1 MKATEA
7 NLLEFIKKSN
17 QFSIPIYQRLYS
29 WTEKECGRLWN
40 DIMTVGSKNI
50 PSHFIGSIMYIEKGL
65 YQISKPEPLLVI
77 DGQQRLTTISLL
89 LEALARKIGDNEVE
103 GFSARKIRN
112 YYLINPLETGDRKY
126 KLLLSQNDRNTY
138 ISIIE
143 QREYPKESSIRIK
156 NIFEYFTS
164 KIDKL
169 SENDIQNLCLGLLKL
184 FIVDISLNR
193 DQDNP
198 QLIFE
203 SMNSTGKDLSQADL
217 IINFMLMILDVDIQ
231 KRLYEDY
238 WRPME
243 LEFGQE
249 AYDSHF
255 DSFMRHYLTMKTGNI
270 PKISEVYE
278 EFKKYFYNSRRDN
291 EEELK
296 ELKKYAAYFCAM
308 ALDKEEDKE
317 LKEAFSDLR
326 ELKVDVSYPL
336 LLELYNDY
344 KMGVLSKEDFIK
356 IIRLIESYVFRR
368 AVCGIP
374 TNSLNKTFATFGKSI
389 IKEKYLESVKAHFIK
404 MTSYRRFPNDE
415 EFKKELECRDLY
427 NFRSRS
433 YLLRRLEN
441 HDRKE
446 RVNVSE
452 YTIEHILPQNTNLN
466 HDWREALG
474 PDWEKI
480 QQKYVHTLGNLTL
493 TGYNSEYSDKF
504 FTDKRDMKGG
514 FRESPLKL
522 NRGLANLDT
531 WKEETIL
538 QRAENLSKEALKVWQ
553 YPQLDQTI
561 LDQYRKKEETLTEY
575 SIDSYEYLKEGKA
588 KNLFERFRKEVLSL
602 DSEISEEYLKL
613 YIAYKLETNVVDV
626 VPQKNKL
633 KLYINIKFNE
643 LNDPKELCRDVSQI
657 NHWGNGDVEV
667 ILESEEE
674 IGYVIGLV
682 RQAIEKQFGTLE
694 FSKNGSRH

>member
-29 WTEKECGRLWN
+29 WTENECERLWD
-40 DIMTVGSKNI
+40 DIITTGSKDI

-65 YQISKPEPLLVI
+65 YQISKPEPLLII
-77 DGQQRLTTISLL
+77 DGQQRLTTVSLL
-89 LEALARKIGDNEVE
+89 LEALARKIGDNEIID
-103 GFSARKIRN
+103 GFSERKIRE
-112 YYLINPLETGDRKY
+112 YYLINPLEDGDRKY
-126 KLLLSQNDRNTY
+126 KLLLSQNDRSTY
-138 ISIIE
+138 ISIID
-143 QREYPKESSIRIK
+143 QKEYPKEFSVRIK
-156 NIFEYFTS
+156 DIFEYFTN
-164 KIDKL
+164 KIDEL

-193 DQDNP
+193 DHDNP

-217 IINFMLMILDVDIQ
+217 IRNFMLMRLEGDIQ

-243 LEFGQE
+243 VEFGQE
-249 AYDSHF
+249 AYSSYF

-270 PKISEVYE
+270 PNIDEVYE
-278 EFKKYFYNSRRDN
+278 EFKKYFYTSQRDN

-296 ELKKYAAYFCAM
+296 ELKKYTAYFCAM
-308 ALDKEEDKE
+308 ALDKEQDKE
-317 LKEAFSDLR
+317 LKEAFSDLS

-344 KMGVLSKEDFIK
+344 KMNILSKDDFIE

-374 TNSLNKTFATFGKSI
+374 TNSLNKTFASFGKSI
-389 IKEKYLESVKAHFIK
+389 IKEKYLESVKAHFNK

-415 EFKKELECRDLY
+415 EFVTELTCRDLY

-433 YLLRRLEN
+433 YWLRRLEN

-452 YTIEHILPQNTNLN
+452 YTIEHILPQNNDLNL
-466 HDWREALG
+466 DWRRALG

-480 QQKYVHTLGNLTL
+480 QQKYVHTIGNLTL
-493 TGYNSEYSDKF
+493 TGYNTEYSDKF

-522 NRGLANLDT
+522 NRGLANLET
-531 WKEETIL
+531 WNEETIL
-538 QRAENLSKEALKVWQ
+538 QRAENLAKEALKVWQ

-561 LDQYRKKEETLTEY
+561 LEQYSKKEETLTEY

-588 KNLFERFRKEVLSL
+588 KNLFEKLRKELLSL
-602 DSEISEEYLKL
+602 DPEISEEYLKL

-626 VPQKNKL
+626 VPQKDKL
-633 KLYINIKFNE
+633 KLYINIKYNE
-643 LNDPKELCRDVSQI
+643 LNDPKELCRDVSQTG
-657 NHWGNGDVEV
+657 HWGNGDVEL
-667 ILESEEE
+667 ILSSEED
-674 IGYVIGLV
+674 IAYVINLV
-682 RQAIEKQFGTLE
+682 RQAIEKQYG
-694 FSKNGSRH
+694 NGESI

>member
-1 MKATEA
+1 
-7 NLLEFIKKSN
+7 
-17 QFSIPIYQRLYS
+17 
-29 WTEKECGRLWN
+29 
-40 DIMTVGSKNI
+40 MTVGSKNI

-65 YQISKPEPLLVI
+65 YQISKQEPLLVI

-112 YYLINPLETGDRKY
+112 YYLINSLETGDRKY

-217 IINFMLMILDVDIQ
+217 IRNFMLMRLEGDIQ

-531 WKEETIL
+531 WNEETIL

-633 KLYINIKFNE
+633 KLYIYIKFNE

-682 RQAIEKQFGTLE
+682 RQAIEKQFG
-694 FSKNGSRH
+694 NGESL

>member
-1 MKATEA
+1 MEATQA
-7 NLLEFIKKSN
+7 NLMKFIKKSD

-29 WTEKECGRLWN
+29 WTEKECERLWD
-40 DIMTVGSKNI
+40 DIMNVGSNNV
-50 PSHFIGSIMYIEKGL
+50 PSHFIGSIMYIKDSSP
-65 YQISKPEPLLVI
+65 ISKPEPLLVI
-77 DGQQRLTTISLL
+77 DGQQRLTTVSLL
-89 LEALARKIGDNEVE
+89 LEALARKIGDNEIE
-103 GFSARKIRN
+103 GFLAKKIRH

-143 QREYPKESSIRIK
+143 QREYPKDFSVRIK
-156 NIFEYFTS
+156 DIFEYFTN

-169 SENDIQNLCLGLLKL
+169 SENDIQNLCLGLSKL
-184 FIVDISLNR
+184 FIVDISLSR
-193 DQDNP
+193 DKDNP

-217 IINFMLMILDVDIQ
+217 IRNFMLMRLDGETQ

-249 AYDSHF
+249 AYSSYF

-270 PKISEVYE
+270 PKIDEVYE
-278 EFKKYFYNSRRDN
+278 EFKNYFYNSQRDN

-308 ALDKEEDKE
+308 ALDKEEDRE

-336 LLELYNDY
+336 LLEIYNDY
-344 KMGVLSKEDFIK
+344 KIDILSKNDFIE
-356 IIRLIESYVFRR
+356 IIKLIESYVFRR

-374 TNSLNKTFATFGKSI
+374 TNSLNKTFASFGKSI
-389 IKEKYLESVKAHFIK
+389 KKEKYLESVKAHFNN

-415 EFKKELECRDLY
+415 EFVTELKFRDLY

-433 YLLRRLEN
+433 YWLRRLEN

-452 YTIEHILPQNTNLN
+452 YTIEHILPQNNNLN
-466 HDWREALG
+466 QDWRQALG
-474 PDWEKI
+474 PNWEKI
-480 QQKYVHTLGNLTL
+480 QQKYVHTIGNLTL

-522 NRGLANLDT
+522 NKGLANLDT
-531 WKEETIL
+531 WNEETIL
-538 QRAENLSKEALKVWQ
+538 QRAENLAKEALEVWQ
-553 YPQLDQTI
+553 YPNLDQTI
-561 LDQYRKKEETLTEY
+561 LEQYRKKEETLTEY
-575 SIDSYEYLKEGKA
+575 SIESYKYLKESKV
-588 KNLFERFRKEVLSL
+588 KNLFEKLRKEVLSL
-602 DSEISEEYLKL
+602 DPEISEEYLKL

-626 VPQKNKL
+626 VPQKDKL
-633 KLYINIKFNE
+633 KLNINIKYNE
-643 LNDPKELCRDVSQI
+643 LNDPRELCRDVSQTG
-657 NHWGNGDVEV
+657 HWGNGDVEV
-667 ILESEEE
+667 FLESEED
-674 IGYVIGLV
+674 IDYVISLV
-682 RQAIEKQFGTLE
+682 RQAIEKQFGNE
-694 FSKNGSRH
+694 ESI

>member
-29 WTEKECGRLWN
+29 WTEKECERLWN
-40 DIMTVGSKNI
+40 DIITTGSKKDI

-65 YQISKPEPLLVI
+65 YQISKPEPLLII
-77 DGQQRLTTISLL
+77 DGQQRLTTVSLL
-89 LEALARKIGDNEVE
+89 LEALARKIGDNEIID
-103 GFSARKIRN
+103 GFSERKIRE
-112 YYLINPLETGDRKY
+112 YYLINPLEDGDRKY
-126 KLLLSQNDRNTY
+126 KLLLSQNDRSTY
-138 ISIIE
+138 ISIID
-143 QREYPKESSIRIK
+143 QKEYPKEFSVRIK
-156 NIFEYFTS
+156 DIFEYFTN
-164 KIDKL
+164 KIDEL

-193 DQDNP
+193 DHDNP

-217 IINFMLMILDVDIQ
+217 IRNFMLMRLEGDIQ

-243 LEFGQE
+243 VEFGQE
-249 AYDSHF
+249 AYSSYF

-270 PKISEVYE
+270 PNINAVYE
-278 EFKKYFYNSRRDN
+278 EFKKYFYNSQRDN

-296 ELKKYAAYFCAM
+296 KLKKYAAYFCAM

-344 KMGVLSKEDFIK
+344 KIGILSKNDFIE

-374 TNSLNKTFATFGKSI
+374 TNSLNKTFASFGKSI
-389 IKEKYLESVKAHFIK
+389 IKEKYLESVKAHFNK

-415 EFKKELECRDLY
+415 EFVTELTCRDLY

-433 YLLRRLEN
+433 YWLRRLEN

-452 YTIEHILPQNTNLN
+452 YTIEHILPQNNNLN
-466 HDWREALG
+466 LDWRRALG

-480 QQKYVHTLGNLTL
+480 QQKYVHTIGNLTL

-522 NRGLANLDT
+522 NRGLANLET
-531 WKEETIL
+531 WNEETIL
-538 QRAENLSKEALKVWQ
+538 QRAENLAKEALKVWQ

-561 LDQYRKKEETLTEY
+561 LEQYSKKEETLTEY

-588 KNLFERFRKEVLSL
+588 KNLFEKLRKELLSL
-602 DSEISEEYLKL
+602 DPEISEEYLKL

-626 VPQKNKL
+626 VPQKDKL
-633 KLYINIKFNE
+633 KLFINIKFNE
-643 LNDPKELCRDVSQI
+643 LNDPKKLCRGVSQK
-657 NHWGNGDVEV
+657 NHWENGKVEL
-667 ILESEEE
+667 ILSSEED
-674 IGYVIGLV
+674 IAYVINLV
-682 RQAIEKQFGTLE
+682 RQAIEKQYG
-694 FSKNGSRH
+694 NGESI

>member
-29 WTEKECGRLWN
+29 WTENECERLWD
-40 DIMTVGSKNI
+40 DIITTGSKDI

-65 YQISKPEPLLVI
+65 YQISKPEPLLII
-77 DGQQRLTTISLL
+77 DGQQRLTTVSLL
-89 LEALARKIGDNEVE
+89 LEALARKIGDNEIIN
-103 GFSARKIRN
+103 GFSERKIRE
-112 YYLINPLETGDRKY
+112 YYLINPLEEGDRKY
-126 KLLLSQNDRNTY
+126 KLLLSQNDRSTY
-138 ISIIE
+138 ISIID
-143 QREYPKESSIRIK
+143 QKEYPKEFSVRIK
-156 NIFEYFTS
+156 DIFEYFTN
-164 KIDKL
+164 KIDEL

-193 DQDNP
+193 DHDNP

-217 IINFMLMILDVDIQ
+217 IRNFMLMRLEGDIQ

-243 LEFGQE
+243 VEFGQE
-249 AYDSHF
+249 AYSSSF

-270 PKISEVYE
+270 PNIDEVYE
-278 EFKKYFYNSRRDN
+278 EFKKYFYTSQRDN

-317 LKEAFSDLR
+317 LKEAFSNLR

-344 KMGVLSKEDFIK
+344 KIGILSKNDFIE

-374 TNSLNKTFATFGKSI
+374 TNSLNKTFASFGKSI
-389 IKEKYLESVKAHFIK
+389 IKEKYLESVKAHFNK

-415 EFKKELECRDLY
+415 EFVTELTCRDLY

-433 YLLRRLEN
+433 YWLRRLEN

-452 YTIEHILPQNTNLN
+452 YTIEHILPQNNDLNL
-466 HDWREALG
+466 DWRRALG

-480 QQKYVHTLGNLTL
+480 QQKYVHTIGNFTL
-493 TGYNSEYSDKF
+493 TGYNTEYSDKF

-522 NRGLANLDT
+522 NRGLANLET
-531 WKEETIL
+531 WNEETIV
-538 QRAENLSKEALKVWQ
+538 QRAENLAKEALKVWQ

-561 LDQYRKKEETLTEY
+561 LEQYSKKEETLTEY

-588 KNLFERFRKEVLSL
+588 KNLFEKLRKEVLPL
-602 DSEISEEYLKL
+602 DPEISEEYLKL

-626 VPQKNKL
+626 VPQKDKL
-633 KLYINIKFNE
+633 KLYINIKYNE
-643 LNDPKELCRDVSQI
+643 LNDPKELCRDVSQTG
-657 NHWGNGDVEV
+657 HWGNGDVEL
-667 ILESEEE
+667 ILSSEED
-674 IGYVIGLV
+674 IAYVINLV
-682 RQAIEKQFGTLE
+682 RQAIEKQYG
-694 FSKNGSRH
+694 NGESI

>member
-1 MKATEA
+1 M
-7 NLLEFIKKSN
+7 
-17 QFSIPIYQRLYS
+17 YQRLYS

-65 YQISKPEPLLVI
+65 YQISKQEPLLVI

-112 YYLINPLETGDRKY
+112 YYLINSLETGDRKY

-217 IINFMLMILDVDIQ
+217 IRNFMLMRLEGDIQ

-433 YLLRRLEN
+433 YRSRSYLLRRLEN

-531 WKEETIL
+531 WNEETIL

-633 KLYINIKFNE
+633 KLYIYIKFNE

-682 RQAIEKQFGTLE
+682 RQAIEKQFG
-694 FSKNGSRH
+694 NGESL

>member
-1 MKATEA
+1 
-7 NLLEFIKKSN
+7 
-17 QFSIPIYQRLYS
+17 
-29 WTEKECGRLWN
+29 
-40 DIMTVGSKNI
+40 
-50 PSHFIGSIMYIEKGL
+50 
-65 YQISKPEPLLVI
+65 
-77 DGQQRLTTISLL
+77 
-89 LEALARKIGDNEVE
+89 
-103 GFSARKIRN
+103 
-112 YYLINPLETGDRKY
+112 
-126 KLLLSQNDRNTY
+126 
-138 ISIIE
+138 
-143 QREYPKESSIRIK
+143 
-156 NIFEYFTS
+156 
-164 KIDKL
+164 
-169 SENDIQNLCLGLLKL
+169 
-184 FIVDISLNR
+184 
-193 DQDNP
+193 
-198 QLIFE
+198 
-203 SMNSTGKDLSQADL
+203 MNSTGKDLSQADL
-217 IINFMLMILDVDIQ
+217 IRNFMLMRLDIETQ
-231 KRLYEDY
+231 KKLYEYY

-249 AYDSHF
+249 AYSSYF

-270 PKISEVYE
+270 PKIDEVYE
-278 EFKKYFYNSRRDN
+278 EFKNYFYNSQRDN

-308 ALDKEEDKE
+308 TLDKEEDKE
-317 LKEAFSDLR
+317 LKEAFYDLR

-344 KMGVLSKEDFIK
+344 KIGILSKNDFIE
-356 IIRLIESYVFRR
+356 IIKLIESYVFRR

-374 TNSLNKTFATFGKSI
+374 TNSLNKTFVSFGKSI
-389 IKEKYLESVKAHFIK
+389 IKEKYLESVKAHFNK

-415 EFKKELECRDLY
+415 EFVTELKYKDLY

-433 YLLRRLEN
+433 YWLRRLEN

-452 YTIEHILPQNTNLN
+452 YTIEHILPQNNNLN
-466 HDWREALG
+466 HDWRQALG

-480 QQKYVHTLGNLTL
+480 QQKYVHTIGNLTL

-531 WKEETIL
+531 WNEETIL

-575 SIDSYEYLKEGKA
+575 SLDSYEFLKEGSKTRT
-588 KNLFERFRKEVLSL
+588 LFEKLRKEILYL
-602 DSEISEEYLKL
+602 DSEITQEYLKQ
-613 YIAYKLETNVVDV
+613 YIAYKLETNIVDV
-626 VPQKNKL
+626 VPQKDKL
-633 KLYINIKFNE
+633 KLFINIKYNE
-643 LNDPKELCRDVSQI
+643 LNDPKKLCRDVSQTG
-657 NHWGNGDVEV
+657 HWGNGDVEV

-674 IGYVIGLV
+674 IDYMISLV
-682 RQAIEKQFGTLE
+682 RQAIEKQFG
-694 FSKNGSRH
+694 NGESI

>member
-1 MKATEA
+1 
-7 NLLEFIKKSN
+7 
-17 QFSIPIYQRLYS
+17 
-29 WTEKECGRLWN
+29 
-40 DIMTVGSKNI
+40 
-50 PSHFIGSIMYIEKGL
+50 
-65 YQISKPEPLLVI
+65 
-77 DGQQRLTTISLL
+77 
-89 LEALARKIGDNEVE
+89 
-103 GFSARKIRN
+103 
-112 YYLINPLETGDRKY
+112 
-126 KLLLSQNDRNTY
+126 
-138 ISIIE
+138 
-143 QREYPKESSIRIK
+143 
-156 NIFEYFTS
+156 
-164 KIDKL
+164 
-169 SENDIQNLCLGLLKL
+169 
-184 FIVDISLNR
+184 
-193 DQDNP
+193 
-198 QLIFE
+198 
-203 SMNSTGKDLSQADL
+203 MNSTGKDLSQADL
-217 IINFMLMILDVDIQ
+217 IRNFMLMRLEGDIQ

-255 DSFMRHYLTMKTGNI
+255 DSFMRHYLIMKTGNI

-326 ELKVDVSYPL
+326 KLKVDVSYPL

-466 HDWREALG
+466 HDWRQALG
-474 PDWEKI
+474 SDWEKI
-480 QQKYVHTLGNLTL
+480 QQKYVHTIGNLTL
-493 TGYNSEYSDKF
+493 TGYNTEYSDKF
-504 FTDKRDMKGG
+504 FTEKRDMKGG

-531 WKEETIL
+531 WNEETIL

-633 KLYINIKFNE
+633 KLYIYIKFNE

-682 RQAIEKQFGTLE
+682 RQAIEKQFG
-694 FSKNGSRH
+694 NGESL

>member
-29 WTEKECGRLWN
+29 WTEKECERLWN
-40 DIMTVGSKNI
+40 DIITIGSKKDI

-65 YQISKPEPLLVI
+65 YQISKPEPLLII
-77 DGQQRLTTISLL
+77 DGQQRLTTVSLL
-89 LEALARKIGDNEVE
+89 LEALARKIGDNEIIN
-103 GFSARKIRN
+103 GFSERKIRE
-112 YYLINPLETGDRKY
+112 YYLINPLEDGDRKY
-126 KLLLSQNDRNTY
+126 KLLLSQNDRSTY
-138 ISIIE
+138 ISIID
-143 QREYPKESSIRIK
+143 QKEYPKEFSVRIK
-156 NIFEYFTS
+156 DIFEYFTN
-164 KIDKL
+164 KIDEL

-193 DQDNP
+193 DHDNP

-217 IINFMLMILDVDIQ
+217 IRNFMLMRLEGDIQ

-243 LEFGQE
+243 VEFGQE
-249 AYDSHF
+249 AYSSYF

-270 PKISEVYE
+270 PNINAVYE
-278 EFKKYFYNSRRDN
+278 EFKKYFYNSQRDN

-296 ELKKYAAYFCAM
+296 KLKKYAAYFCAM

-344 KMGVLSKEDFIK
+344 KIGILSKNDFIE

-374 TNSLNKTFATFGKSI
+374 TNSLNKTFASFGKSI
-389 IKEKYLESVKAHFIK
+389 IKEKYLESVKAHFNK

-415 EFKKELECRDLY
+415 EFVTELTCRDLY

-433 YLLRRLEN
+433 YWLRRMEN

-452 YTIEHILPQNTNLN
+452 YTIEHILPQNNDLNL
-466 HDWREALG
+466 DWRRALG

-480 QQKYVHTLGNLTL
+480 QQKYVHTIGNLTL

-522 NRGLANLDT
+522 NRGLANLET
-531 WKEETIL
+531 WNEETIL
-538 QRAENLSKEALKVWQ
+538 QRAENLAKEALKVWQ

-561 LDQYRKKEETLTEY
+561 LEQYSKKEETLTEY
-575 SIDSYEYLKEGKA
+575 SIDSYEYLNEGKA
-588 KNLFERFRKEVLSL
+588 KDLFEKLRKEVLSL
-602 DSEISEEYLKL
+602 DPEISEEYLKL

-626 VPQKNKL
+626 VPQKDKL

-643 LNDPKELCRDVSQI
+643 LNDPKKLCRGVSQK
-657 NHWGNGDVEV
+657 NHWENGKVEL
-667 ILESEEE
+667 ILSSEED
-674 IGYVIGLV
+674 IAYVISLV
-682 RQAIEKQFGTLE
+682 GQAIEKQYG
-694 FSKNGSRH
+694 NGESI

>member
-65 YQISKPEPLLVI
+65 YQISKQEPLLVI

-112 YYLINPLETGDRKY
+112 YYLINSLETGDRKY

-217 IINFMLMILDVDIQ
+217 IRNFMLMRLEGDIQ

-522 NRGLANLDT
+522 NRGLANLIHGT
-531 WKEETIL
+531 K
-538 QRAENLSKEALKVWQ
+538 KQ
-553 YPQLDQTI
+553 Y
-561 LDQYRKKEETLTEY
+561 Y
-575 SIDSYEYLKEGKA
+575 
-588 KNLFERFRKEVLSL
+588 
-602 DSEISEEYLKL
+602 
-613 YIAYKLETNVVDV
+613 NV
-626 VPQKNKL
+626 QKIYQKRL
-633 KLYINIKFNE
+633 
-643 LNDPKELCRDVSQI
+643 
-657 NHWGNGDVEV
+657 
-667 ILESEEE
+667 
-674 IGYVIGLV
+674 
-682 RQAIEKQFGTLE
+682 
-694 FSKNGSRH
+694 

>member
-29 WTEKECGRLWN
+29 WTENECERLWD
-40 DIMTVGSKNI
+40 DIITTGSKDI

-65 YQISKPEPLLVI
+65 YQISKPEPLLII
-77 DGQQRLTTISLL
+77 DGQQRLTTVSLL
-89 LEALARKIGDNEVE
+89 LEALARKIGDNEIIN
-103 GFSARKIRN
+103 GFSERKIRE
-112 YYLINPLETGDRKY
+112 YYLINPLEEGDRKY
-126 KLLLSQNDRNTY
+126 KLLLSQNDRSTY
-138 ISIIE
+138 ISIID
-143 QREYPKESSIRIK
+143 QKEYPKEFSVRIK
-156 NIFEYFTS
+156 DIFEYFTN
-164 KIDKL
+164 KIDEL

-193 DQDNP
+193 DHDNP

-217 IINFMLMILDVDIQ
+217 IRNFMLMRLEGDIQ

-243 LEFGQE
+243 VEFGQE
-249 AYDSHF
+249 AYSSSF

-270 PKISEVYE
+270 PNIDEVYE

-296 ELKKYAAYFCAM
+296 ELKKYAAYFCSM

-317 LKEAFSDLR
+317 LKEAFSNLR

-344 KMGVLSKEDFIK
+344 KIGILSKNDFIE

-374 TNSLNKTFATFGKSI
+374 TNSLNKTFASFGKSI
-389 IKEKYLESVKAHFIK
+389 IKEKYLESVKAHFNK

-415 EFKKELECRDLY
+415 EFVTELTCRDLY

-433 YLLRRLEN
+433 YWLRRLEN

-452 YTIEHILPQNTNLN
+452 YTIEHILPQNNDLNL
-466 HDWREALG
+466 DWRRALG

-480 QQKYVHTLGNLTL
+480 QQKYVHTIGNLTL
-493 TGYNSEYSDKF
+493 TGYNTEYSDKF

-522 NRGLANLDT
+522 NRGLANLET
-531 WKEETIL
+531 WNEETIL
-538 QRAENLSKEALKVWQ
+538 QRAENLAKEALKVWQ

-561 LDQYRKKEETLTEY
+561 LEQYSKKEETLTEY

-588 KNLFERFRKEVLSL
+588 KNLFEKLRKELLSL
-602 DSEISEEYLKL
+602 DPEISEEYLKL

-626 VPQKNKL
+626 VPQKDKL
-633 KLYINIKFNE
+633 KLYINIKYNE
-643 LNDPKELCRDVSQI
+643 LNDPKELCRDVSQTG
-657 NHWGNGDVEV
+657 HWGNGEVEL
-667 ILESEEE
+667 ILSSEED
-674 IGYVIGLV
+674 IAYVINLV
-682 RQAIEKQFGTLE
+682 RQAIEKQYG
-694 FSKNGSRH
+694 NGESI

>member
-65 YQISKPEPLLVI
+65 YQISKQEPLLVI

-112 YYLINPLETGDRKY
+112 YYLINSLETGDRKY

-217 IINFMLMILDVDIQ
+217 IRNFMLMRLEGDIQ

-389 IKEKYLESVKAHFIK
+389 IKENI
-404 MTSYRRFPNDE
+404 
-415 EFKKELECRDLY
+415 
-427 NFRSRS
+427 
-433 YLLRRLEN
+433 
-441 HDRKE
+441 
-446 RVNVSE
+446 
-452 YTIEHILPQNTNLN
+452 
-466 HDWREALG
+466 
-474 PDWEKI
+474 
-480 QQKYVHTLGNLTL
+480 
-493 TGYNSEYSDKF
+493 
-504 FTDKRDMKGG
+504 
-514 FRESPLKL
+514 
-522 NRGLANLDT
+522 
-531 WKEETIL
+531 
-538 QRAENLSKEALKVWQ
+538 LKV
-553 YPQLDQTI
+553 
-561 LDQYRKKEETLTEY
+561 
-575 SIDSYEYLKEGKA
+575 
-588 KNLFERFRKEVLSL
+588 
-602 DSEISEEYLKL
+602 
-613 YIAYKLETNVVDV
+613 
-626 VPQKNKL
+626 
-633 KLYINIKFNE
+633 
-643 LNDPKELCRDVSQI
+643 
-657 NHWGNGDVEV
+657 
-667 ILESEEE
+667 
-674 IGYVIGLV
+674 
-682 RQAIEKQFGTLE
+682 
-694 FSKNGSRH
+694 

>member
-29 WTEKECGRLWN
+29 WTEKECERLWN
-40 DIMTVGSKNI
+40 DIITTGSKKDI

-65 YQISKPEPLLVI
+65 YQISKPEPLLII
-77 DGQQRLTTISLL
+77 DGQQRLTTVSLL
-89 LEALARKIGDNEVE
+89 LEALARKIGDNEIID
-103 GFSARKIRN
+103 GFSERKIRE
-112 YYLINPLETGDRKY
+112 YYLINPLEDGDRKY
-126 KLLLSQNDRNTY
+126 KLLLSQNDRSTY
-138 ISIIE
+138 ISIID
-143 QREYPKESSIRIK
+143 QKEYPKEFSVRIK
-156 NIFEYFTS
+156 DIFEYFTN
-164 KIDKL
+164 KIDEL

-193 DQDNP
+193 DHDNP

-217 IINFMLMILDVDIQ
+217 IRNFMLMRLEGDIQ

-243 LEFGQE
+243 VEFGQE
-249 AYDSHF
+249 AYSSYF

-270 PKISEVYE
+270 PNINAVYE
-278 EFKKYFYNSRRDN
+278 EFKKYFYNSQRDN

-296 ELKKYAAYFCAM
+296 KLKKYAAYFCAM

-344 KMGVLSKEDFIK
+344 KIGILSKNDFIE

-374 TNSLNKTFATFGKSI
+374 TNSLNKTFASFGKSI
-389 IKEKYLESVKAHFIK
+389 IKEKYLESVKAHFNK

-415 EFKKELECRDLY
+415 EFVTELTCRDLY

-433 YLLRRLEN
+433 YWLRRLEN

-452 YTIEHILPQNTNLN
+452 YTIEHILPQNNDLNL
-466 HDWREALG
+466 DWRRALG

-480 QQKYVHTLGNLTL
+480 QQKYVHTIGNLTL

-522 NRGLANLDT
+522 NRGLANLET
-531 WKEETIL
+531 WNEETIL
-538 QRAENLSKEALKVWQ
+538 QRAENLAKEALKVWQ

-561 LDQYRKKEETLTEY
+561 LEQYSKKEETLTEY

-588 KNLFERFRKEVLSL
+588 KNLFEKLRKELLSL
-602 DSEISEEYLKL
+602 DPEISEEYLKL

-626 VPQKNKL
+626 VPQKDKL
-633 KLYINIKFNE
+633 KLFINIKFNE
-643 LNDPKELCRDVSQI
+643 LNDPKELCRDVSQTG
-657 NHWGNGDVEV
+657 HWGNGDVEL
-667 ILESEEE
+667 ILSSEED
-674 IGYVIGLV
+674 IAYVINLV
-682 RQAIEKQFGTLE
+682 RQAIEKQYG
-694 FSKNGSRH
+694 NGESI

>member
-29 WTEKECGRLWN
+29 WTEKECERLWN
-40 DIMTVGSKNI
+40 DIITTGSKKDI

-65 YQISKPEPLLVI
+65 YQISKPEPLLII
-77 DGQQRLTTISLL
+77 DGQQRLTTVSLL
-89 LEALARKIGDNEVE
+89 LEALARKIGDNEIIN
-103 GFSARKIRN
+103 GFSERKIRE
-112 YYLINPLETGDRKY
+112 YYLINPLEDGDRKY
-126 KLLLSQNDRNTY
+126 KLLLSQNDRSTY
-138 ISIIE
+138 ISIID
-143 QREYPKESSIRIK
+143 QKEYPKEFSVRIK
-156 NIFEYFTS
+156 DIFEYFTN
-164 KIDKL
+164 KIDEL

-193 DQDNP
+193 DHDNP

-217 IINFMLMILDVDIQ
+217 IRNFMLMRLEGDIQ

-243 LEFGQE
+243 VEFGQE
-249 AYDSHF
+249 AYSSYF

-270 PKISEVYE
+270 PNINAVYE
-278 EFKKYFYNSRRDN
+278 EFKKYFYNSQRDN

-296 ELKKYAAYFCAM
+296 KLKKYAAYFCAM

-344 KMGVLSKEDFIK
+344 KIGILSKNDFIE

-374 TNSLNKTFATFGKSI
+374 TNSLNKTFASFGKSI
-389 IKEKYLESVKAHFIK
+389 KKEKYLESVKAHFNK

-415 EFKKELECRDLY
+415 EFVTELTCRDLY

-433 YLLRRLEN
+433 YWLRRLEN

-466 HDWREALG
+466 LDWIQALG

-480 QQKYVHTLGNLTL
+480 QQKYVHTIGNLTL
-493 TGYNSEYSDKF
+493 TGYNTEYSDKF

-522 NRGLANLDT
+522 NRGLANLET
-531 WKEETIL
+531 WNEETIL
-538 QRAENLSKEALKVWQ
+538 QRAENLAKEALKVWQ

-561 LDQYRKKEETLTEY
+561 LEQYSKKEETLTEY

-588 KNLFERFRKEVLSL
+588 KNLFEKLRKELLSL
-602 DSEISEEYLKL
+602 DPEISEEYLKL

-626 VPQKNKL
+626 VPQKDKL
-633 KLYINIKFNE
+633 KLYINIKYNE
-643 LNDPKELCRDVSQI
+643 LNDPKKLCRDVSQTG
-657 NHWGNGDVEV
+657 HWGNGDVEL
-667 ILESEEE
+667 ILSSEED
-674 IGYVIGLV
+674 IAYVINLV
-682 RQAIEKQFGTLE
+682 RQAIEKQYG
-694 FSKNGSRH
+694 NGESI

>member
-1 MKATEA
+1 MEATQA
-7 NLLEFIKKSN
+7 NLMKFIKKSD

-29 WTEKECGRLWN
+29 WTEKECERLWD
-40 DIMTVGSKNI
+40 DIMNVGSNNV
-50 PSHFIGSIMYIEKGL
+50 PSHFIGSIMYIKDSSP
-65 YQISKPEPLLVI
+65 ISKPEPLLVI
-77 DGQQRLTTISLL
+77 DGQQRLTTVSLL
-89 LEALARKIGDNEVE
+89 LEALARKIGDNEIE
-103 GFSARKIRN
+103 GFSAKKIRH

-143 QREYPKESSIRIK
+143 QREYPKDFSVRIK
-156 NIFEYFTS
+156 DIFEYFTN

-169 SENDIQNLCLGLLKL
+169 SENDIQNLCLGLSKL
-184 FIVDISLNR
+184 FIVDISLSR
-193 DQDNP
+193 DKDNP

-217 IINFMLMILDVDIQ
+217 IRNFMLMRLDGETQ

-249 AYDSHF
+249 AYSSYF
-255 DSFMRHYLTMKTGNI
+255 DSFMRHDLTMKTGNI

-531 WKEETIL
+531 WNEETIL

-575 SIDSYEYLKEGKA
+575 SIESYKYLKESKA
-588 KNLFERFRKEVLSL
+588 KNLFEKLRKELLSL
-602 DSEISEEYLKL
+602 DPEISEEYLKL

-626 VPQKNKL
+626 VPQKDKL
-633 KLYINIKFNE
+633 KLFINIKFNE
-643 LNDPKELCRDVSQI
+643 LNDPKELCRDVSQTG
-657 NHWGNGDVEV
+657 HLGNGDVEV
-667 ILESEEE
+667 FLESEEE
-674 IGYVIGLV
+674 IDYVISLV
-682 RQAIEKQFGTLE
+682 RQAIEKQFGNE
-694 FSKNGSRH
+694 ESI

>member
-29 WTEKECGRLWN
+29 WTEKECERLWD
-40 DIMTVGSKNI
+40 DIITTGSRNV

-65 YQISKPEPLLVI
+65 YQITKPEPLLII

-89 LEALARKIGDNEVE
+89 LEALARQIGDNEIE
-103 GFSARKIRN
+103 GFSAKKIRN
-112 YYLINPLETGDRKY
+112 YYLINPLENGDRKY

-143 QREYPKESSIRIK
+143 QKEYPKGFSVRIK
-156 NIFEYFTS
+156 NIFEYFTN

-217 IINFMLMILDVDIQ
+217 IRNFMLMRLDGETQ
-231 KRLYEDY
+231 KHLYEYY

-249 AYDSHF
+249 AYSSYF

-270 PKISEVYE
+270 PKIDEVYE
-278 EFKKYFYNSRRDN
+278 EFKNYFYNSQRDN

-308 ALDKEEDKE
+308 ALDKEEDKK

-344 KMGVLSKEDFIK
+344 KIDILSKNDFIE
-356 IIRLIESYVFRR
+356 IIKLIESYVFRR

-374 TNSLNKTFATFGKSI
+374 TNSLNKTFASFGKSI
-389 IKEKYLESVKAHFIK
+389 IKEKYLESIKAHFNK

-415 EFKKELECRDLY
+415 EFVTELKYKDLY

-433 YLLRRLEN
+433 YWLRRMEN

-452 YTIEHILPQNTNLN
+452 YTIEHILPQNNNLN
-466 HDWREALG
+466 HDWRQALG

-480 QQKYVHTLGNLTL
+480 QQKYVHTIGNLTL
-493 TGYNSEYSDKF
+493 TGYNSEYNDNF

-522 NRGLANLDT
+522 NRELANLDT
-531 WKEETIL
+531 WNEETIL
-538 QRAENLSKEALKVWQ
+538 QRAEDLSKEALKVWQ

-575 SIDSYEYLKEGKA
+575 SLDSYEFLKEGSKTRT
-588 KNLFERFRKEVLSL
+588 LFEKLRKEILYL
-602 DSEISEEYLKL
+602 DSEITQEYLKQ
-613 YIAYKLETNVVDV
+613 YIAYKLETNIVDV
-626 VPQKNKL
+626 VPQKDKL
-633 KLYINIKFNE
+633 KLFINIKYNE
-643 LNDPKELCRDVSQI
+643 LNDPKKLCRDVSQTG
-657 NHWGNGDVEV
+657 HWGNGDVEV

-674 IGYVIGLV
+674 IDYMISLV
-682 RQAIEKQFGTLE
+682 RQAIEKQFG
-694 FSKNGSRH
+694 NGESI

>member
-65 YQISKPEPLLVI
+65 YQISKQEPLLVI

-112 YYLINPLETGDRKY
+112 YYLINSLETGDRKY

-217 IINFMLMILDVDIQ
+217 IRNFMLMRLEGDIQ

-531 WKEETIL
+531 WNEETIL

-633 KLYINIKFNE
+633 KLYIYIKFNE

-682 RQAIEKQFGTLE
+682 RQAIEKQFG
-694 FSKNGSRH
+694 NGESL

>member
-29 WTEKECGRLWN
+29 WTEKECERLWN
-40 DIMTVGSKNI
+40 DIITIGSKKDI

-65 YQISKPEPLLVI
+65 YQISKPEPLLII
-77 DGQQRLTTISLL
+77 DGQQRLTTVSLL
-89 LEALARKIGDNEVE
+89 LEALARKIGDNEIID
-103 GFSARKIRN
+103 GFSERKIRE
-112 YYLINPLETGDRKY
+112 YYLINPLEDGDRKY
-126 KLLLSQNDRNTY
+126 KLLLSQNDRSTY
-138 ISIIE
+138 ISIID
-143 QREYPKESSIRIK
+143 QKEYPKEFSVRIK
-156 NIFEYFTS
+156 DIFEYFTN
-164 KIDKL
+164 KIDEL

-193 DQDNP
+193 DHDNP

-217 IINFMLMILDVDIQ
+217 IRNFMLMRLEGDIQ

-243 LEFGQE
+243 VEFGQE
-249 AYDSHF
+249 AYSSYF

-270 PKISEVYE
+270 PNINAVYE
-278 EFKKYFYNSRRDN
+278 EFKKYFYNSQRDN

-296 ELKKYAAYFCAM
+296 KLKKYAAYFCAM

-344 KMGVLSKEDFIK
+344 KIGILSKNDFIE

-374 TNSLNKTFATFGKSI
+374 TNSLNKTFASFGKSI
-389 IKEKYLESVKAHFIK
+389 IKEKYLESVKAHFNK

-415 EFKKELECRDLY
+415 EFVTELTCRDLY

-433 YLLRRLEN
+433 YWLRRLEN

-452 YTIEHILPQNTNLN
+452 YTIEHILPQNNDLNL
-466 HDWREALG
+466 DWRRALG

-480 QQKYVHTLGNLTL
+480 QQKYVHTIGNLTL
-493 TGYNSEYSDKF
+493 TGYNTEYSDKF

-522 NRGLANLDT
+522 NRGLANLET
-531 WKEETIL
+531 WNEETIL
-538 QRAENLSKEALKVWQ
+538 QRAENLAKEALKVWQ

-561 LDQYRKKEETLTEY
+561 LEQYSKKEETLTEY

-588 KNLFERFRKEVLSL
+588 KNLFEKLRKELLSL
-602 DSEISEEYLKL
+602 DPEISEEYLKL

-626 VPQKNKL
+626 VPQKDKL
-633 KLYINIKFNE
+633 KLFINIKFNE
-643 LNDPKELCRDVSQI
+643 LNDPKELCRDVSQTG
-657 NHWGNGDVEV
+657 HWGNGDVEL
-667 ILESEEE
+667 ILSSEED
-674 IGYVIGLV
+674 IAYVINLV
-682 RQAIEKQFGTLE
+682 RQAIEKQYG
-694 FSKNGSRH
+694 NGESI

>member
-1 MKATEA
+1 MEATQA
-7 NLLEFIKKSN
+7 NLMKFIKKSD

-29 WTEKECGRLWN
+29 WTEKECERLWD
-40 DIMTVGSKNI
+40 DIMNVGSNNV
-50 PSHFIGSIMYIEKGL
+50 PSHFIGSIMYIKDSSP
-65 YQISKPEPLLVI
+65 ISKPEPLLVI
-77 DGQQRLTTISLL
+77 DGQQRLTTVSLL
-89 LEALARKIGDNEVE
+89 LEALARKIGDNEIE
-103 GFSARKIRN
+103 GFSAKKIRH

-143 QREYPKESSIRIK
+143 QREYPKDFSVRIK
-156 NIFEYFTS
+156 DIFEYFTN

-169 SENDIQNLCLGLLKL
+169 SENDIQNLCLGLSKL
-184 FIVDISLNR
+184 FIVDISLSR
-193 DQDNP
+193 DKDNP

-217 IINFMLMILDVDIQ
+217 IRNFMLMRLEGDIQ

-308 ALDKEEDKE
+308 ALDKEEDRE

-336 LLELYNDY
+336 LLEIYNDY
-344 KMGVLSKEDFIK
+344 KIDILSKNDFIE
-356 IIRLIESYVFRR
+356 IIKLIESYVFRR

-374 TNSLNKTFATFGKSI
+374 TNSLNKTFASFGKSI
-389 IKEKYLESVKAHFIK
+389 KKEKYLESVKAHFNN

-415 EFKKELECRDLY
+415 EFVTELKFRDLY

-433 YLLRRLEN
+433 YWLRRLEN

-452 YTIEHILPQNTNLN
+452 YTIEHILPQNNNLN
-466 HDWREALG
+466 QDWRQALG
-474 PDWEKI
+474 PNWEKI
-480 QQKYVHTLGNLTL
+480 QQKYVHTIGNLTL

-522 NRGLANLDT
+522 NKGLANLDT
-531 WKEETIL
+531 WNEETIL
-538 QRAENLSKEALKVWQ
+538 QRAESLAKEALKVWQ
-553 YPQLDQTI
+553 YPNLDQTI
-561 LDQYRKKEETLTEY
+561 LEQYRKKEETLTEY
-575 SIDSYEYLKEGKA
+575 SIESYKYLKESKV
-588 KNLFERFRKEVLSL
+588 KNLFEKLRKEVLSL
-602 DSEISEEYLKL
+602 DPEISEEYLKL

-626 VPQKNKL
+626 VPQKDKL
-633 KLYINIKFNE
+633 KLNINIKYNE
-643 LNDPKELCRDVSQI
+643 LNDPRELCRDVSQTG
-657 NHWGNGDVEV
+657 HWGNGDVEV
-667 ILESEEE
+667 FLESEEE
-674 IGYVIGLV
+674 IDYVISLV
-682 RQAIEKQFGTLE
+682 RQAIEKQFGNE
-694 FSKNGSRH
+694 ESI

>member
-65 YQISKPEPLLVI
+65 YQISKQEPLLVI

-112 YYLINPLETGDRKY
+112 YYLINSLETGDRKY

-217 IINFMLMILDVDIQ
+217 IRNFMLMRLEGDIQ

-404 MTSYRRFPNDE
+404 MTSYRRFSNDE

-427 NFRSRS
+427 NFRSRSYRSRS

-480 QQKYVHTLGNLTL
+480 QQKYVHILGNLTL

-531 WKEETIL
+531 WNEETIL

-633 KLYINIKFNE
+633 KLYIYIKFNE

-682 RQAIEKQFGTLE
+682 RQAIEKQFG
-694 FSKNGSRH
+694 NGESL

>member
-29 WTEKECGRLWN
+29 WTEKECERLWD
-40 DIMTVGSKNI
+40 DIMNVGSNNV

-77 DGQQRLTTISLL
+77 DGQQRLTTVSLL
-89 LEALARKIGDNEVE
+89 LEALARKIGDNEIE
-103 GFSARKIRN
+103 GFSAKKIRN
-112 YYLINPLETGDRKY
+112 YYLINTLETEDRKY
-126 KLLLSQNDRNTY
+126 KLLLSKNDRNTY

-143 QREYPKESSIRIK
+143 QKEYPKDLSVRIK
-156 NIFEYFTS
+156 DIFEYFTN
-164 KIDKL
+164 KINKL
-169 SENDIQNLCLGLLKL
+169 SENDIQNLCLGLSKL

-193 DQDNP
+193 DHDNP

-217 IINFMLMILDVDIQ
+217 IRNFMLMRLDGETQ
-231 KRLYEDY
+231 KRLYEYY

-249 AYDSHF
+249 AYSSYF

-270 PKISEVYE
+270 PKIDEVYE
-278 EFKKYFYNSRRDN
+278 EFKNYFYNSQRDN

-308 ALDKEEDKE
+308 ALDKEEDRE

-336 LLELYNDY
+336 LLEIYNDY
-344 KMGVLSKEDFIK
+344 KIGILSKNDFIE
-356 IIRLIESYVFRR
+356 IIKLIESYVFRR

-374 TNSLNKTFATFGKSI
+374 TNSLNKTFASFGKSI
-389 IKEKYLESVKAHFIK
+389 KKEKYLESVKAHFNN

-415 EFKKELECRDLY
+415 EFVTELKYRDLY

-433 YLLRRLEN
+433 YWLRRLEN

-452 YTIEHILPQNTNLN
+452 YTIEHILPQNNNLN
-466 HDWREALG
+466 RDWRQALG

-480 QQKYVHTLGNLTL
+480 QQKYVHTIGNLTL

-522 NRGLANLDT
+522 NKGLANLDT
-531 WKEETIL
+531 WNEETIL
-538 QRAENLSKEALKVWQ
+538 QRAESLAKEALKVWL
-553 YPQLDQTI
+553 YPNLDQTI
-561 LDQYRKKEETLTEY
+561 LEQYRKKEETLTEY
-575 SIDSYEYLKEGKA
+575 SIESYKYLKESKA
-588 KNLFERFRKEVLSL
+588 KNLFEKLRKEVLSL
-602 DSEISEEYLKL
+602 DPEISEEYLKL

-626 VPQKNKL
+626 VPQKDKL
-633 KLYINIKFNE
+633 KLNINIKYNE
-643 LNDPKELCRDVSQI
+643 LNDPRELCRDVSQTG
-657 NHWGNGDVEV
+657 HWGNGDVEV
-667 ILESEEE
+667 FLESEED
-674 IGYVIGLV
+674 IDYVISLV
-682 RQAIEKQFGTLE
+682 RQAIEKQFGNE
-694 FSKNGSRH
+694 ESI

>member
-29 WTEKECGRLWN
+29 WTEKECERLWN
-40 DIMTVGSKNI
+40 DIITTGSKKDI

-65 YQISKPEPLLVI
+65 YQISKPEPLLII
-77 DGQQRLTTISLL
+77 DGQQRLTTVSLL
-89 LEALARKIGDNEVE
+89 LEALARKIGDNEIID
-103 GFSARKIRN
+103 GFSERKIRE
-112 YYLINPLETGDRKY
+112 YYLINPLEDGDRKY
-126 KLLLSQNDRNTY
+126 KLLLSQNDRSTY
-138 ISIIE
+138 ISIID
-143 QREYPKESSIRIK
+143 QKEYPKEFSVRIK
-156 NIFEYFTS
+156 DIFEYFTN
-164 KIDKL
+164 KIDEL

-193 DQDNP
+193 DHDNP

-217 IINFMLMILDVDIQ
+217 IRNFMLMRLEGDIQ

-243 LEFGQE
+243 VEFGQE
-249 AYDSHF
+249 AYSSYF

-270 PKISEVYE
+270 PNINAVYE
-278 EFKKYFYNSRRDN
+278 EFKKYFYNEKIDN
-291 EEELK
+291 ETELK

-344 KMGVLSKEDFIK
+344 KIGILSKNDFIE

-374 TNSLNKTFATFGKSI
+374 TNSLNKTFASFGKSI
-389 IKEKYLESVKAHFIK
+389 IKEKYLESVKAHFNN

-415 EFKKELECRDLY
+415 EFVTELTCRDLY

-433 YLLRRLEN
+433 YWLRRLEN

-452 YTIEHILPQNTNLN
+452 YTIEHILPQNNDLNL
-466 HDWREALG
+466 DWRRALG

-480 QQKYVHTLGNLTL
+480 QQKYVHTIGNLTL
-493 TGYNSEYSDKF
+493 TGYNTEYSDKF

-522 NRGLANLDT
+522 NRGLANLET
-531 WKEETIL
+531 WNEETIL
-538 QRAENLSKEALKVWQ
+538 QRAENLAKEALKVWQ

-561 LDQYRKKEETLTEY
+561 LEQYSKKEETLTEY

-588 KNLFERFRKEVLSL
+588 KNLFEKLRKELLSL
-602 DSEISEEYLKL
+602 DPEISEEYLKL

-626 VPQKNKL
+626 VPQKDKL
-633 KLYINIKFNE
+633 KLFINIKFNE
-643 LNDPKELCRDVSQI
+643 LNDPKELCRDVSQTG
-657 NHWGNGDVEV
+657 HWGNGDVEL
-667 ILESEEE
+667 IL
-674 IGYVIGLV
+674 
-682 RQAIEKQFGTLE
+682 
-694 FSKNGSRH
+694 

>member
-1 MKATEA
+1 M
-7 NLLEFIKKSN
+7 
-17 QFSIPIYQRLYS
+17 PIYQRLYS

-65 YQISKPEPLLVI
+65 YQISKQEPLLVI

-112 YYLINPLETGDRKY
+112 YYLINSLETGDRKY

-217 IINFMLMILDVDIQ
+217 IRNFMLMRLEGDIQ

-433 YLLRRLEN
+433 YRSRSYLLRRLEN

-531 WKEETIL
+531 WNEETIL

-633 KLYINIKFNE
+633 KLYIYIKFNE

-682 RQAIEKQFGTLE
+682 RQAIEKQFG
-694 FSKNGSRH
+694 NGESL

>member
-1 MKATEA
+1 MEATQA
-7 NLLEFIKKSN
+7 NLMKFIKKSD

-29 WTEKECGRLWN
+29 WTENECEKLCD
-40 DIMTVGSKNI
+40 DIITTGSKDI

-77 DGQQRLTTISLL
+77 DGQQRLTTVSLL
-89 LEALARKIGDNEVE
+89 LEALARKIGDNEIE
-103 GFSARKIRN
+103 GFSAKKIRH

-143 QREYPKESSIRIK
+143 QKEYPKDFSVRVK
-156 NIFEYFTS
+156 DIFEYFTS

-169 SENDIQNLCLGLLKL
+169 SENDIQNLCLGLSKL
-184 FIVDISLNR
+184 FIVDISLSR
-193 DQDNP
+193 DKDNP

-217 IINFMLMILDVDIQ
+217 IRNFMLMRLEGDIQ

-249 AYDSHF
+249 AYSSSF

-270 PKISEVYE
+270 PKIDEVYE
-278 EFKKYFYNSRRDN
+278 EFKNYFYNSQKDN

-308 ALDKEEDKE
+308 ALDKVEDKE

-344 KMGVLSKEDFIK
+344 KIGILSKNDFIE

-374 TNSLNKTFATFGKSI
+374 TNSLNKTFASFGKSI
-389 IKEKYLESVKAHFIK
+389 IKEKYLESVKAHFNK

-415 EFKKELECRDLY
+415 EFVIELKYRDLY

-433 YLLRRLEN
+433 YWLRRLEN

-452 YTIEHILPQNTNLN
+452 YTIEHILPQNNNLN
-466 HDWREALG
+466 NDWKQALG
-474 PDWEKI
+474 HEWEKI
-480 QQKYVHTLGNLTL
+480 QQKYVHTIGNLTL
-493 TGYNSEYSDKF
+493 TGYNSEYSGNF
-504 FTDKRDMKGG
+504 FADKRDMKGG

-531 WKEETIL
+531 WNEEIIL
-538 QRAENLSKEALKVWQ
+538 QRAENLSKEALQVWQ

-561 LDQYRKKEETLTEY
+561 LDQYIKKEETLTEY
-575 SIDSYEYLKEGKA
+575 SIDSYEYLKEGSKTLT
-588 KNLFERFRKEVLSL
+588 LFEKLRKEILSL
-602 DSEISEEYLKL
+602 DSEITQEYLKH
-613 YIAYKLETNVVDV
+613 YIAYKLETNIVDV
-626 VPQKNKL
+626 VPQKDKL
-633 KLYINIKFNE
+633 KLSINIKYNE
-643 LNDPKELCRDVSQI
+643 LNDPRELCRDVSQTG
-657 NHWGNGDVEV
+657 HWGNGDVEV

-674 IGYVIGLV
+674 MDYMISLV
-682 RQAIEKQFGTLE
+682 RQAIEKQFE
-694 FSKNGSRH
+694 NGESI

>member
-29 WTEKECGRLWN
+29 WTEKECERLWN
-40 DIMTVGSKNI
+40 DIITTGSKKDI

-65 YQISKPEPLLVI
+65 YQISKPEPLLII
-77 DGQQRLTTISLL
+77 DGQQRLTTVSLL
-89 LEALARKIGDNEVE
+89 LEALARKIGDNEIID
-103 GFSARKIRN
+103 GFSERKIRE
-112 YYLINPLETGDRKY
+112 YYLINPLEDGDRKY
-126 KLLLSQNDRNTY
+126 KLLLSQNDRSTY
-138 ISIIE
+138 ISIID
-143 QREYPKESSIRIK
+143 QKEYPKEFSVRIK
-156 NIFEYFTS
+156 DIFEYFTN
-164 KIDKL
+164 KIDEL

-193 DQDNP
+193 DHDNP

-217 IINFMLMILDVDIQ
+217 IRNFMLMRLEGDIQ

-243 LEFGQE
+243 VEFGQE
-249 AYDSHF
+249 AYSSYF

-270 PKISEVYE
+270 PNINAVYE
-278 EFKKYFYNSRRDN
+278 EFKKYFYNSQRDN

-296 ELKKYAAYFCAM
+296 KLKKYAAYFCAM

-344 KMGVLSKEDFIK
+344 KIGILSKNDFIE

-374 TNSLNKTFATFGKSI
+374 TNSLNKTFASFGKSI
-389 IKEKYLESVKAHFIK
+389 IKEKYLESVKAHFNN

-415 EFKKELECRDLY
+415 EFATELKYRDLY

-433 YLLRRLEN
+433 YWLRRLEN

-452 YTIEHILPQNTNLN
+452 YTIEHILPQNNDLNL
-466 HDWREALG
+466 DWRRALG

-480 QQKYVHTLGNLTL
+480 QQKYVHTIGNLTL

-522 NRGLANLDT
+522 NRGLANLET
-531 WKEETIL
+531 WNEEKIL
-538 QRAENLSKEALKVWQ
+538 QRAENLAKEALKVWQ

-561 LDQYRKKEETLTEY
+561 LEQYSKKEETLTEY

-588 KNLFERFRKEVLSL
+588 KNLFEKLRKELLSL
-602 DSEISEEYLKL
+602 DPEISEEYLKL

-626 VPQKNKL
+626 VPQKDKL

-643 LNDPKELCRDVSQI
+643 LNDPKKLCRGVSQK
-657 NHWGNGDVEV
+657 NHWENGKVEL
-667 ILESEEE
+667 ILSSEED
-674 IGYVIGLV
+674 IAYVISLV
-682 RQAIEKQFGTLE
+682 GQAIEKQYG
-694 FSKNGSRH
+694 NGESI

>member
-29 WTEKECGRLWN
+29 WTEKECERLWD
-40 DIMTVGSKNI
+40 DIITTGSKDI

-89 LEALARKIGDNEVE
+89 LEALARQIGDNEIQ
-103 GFSARKIRN
+103 GFSAKKIRN
-112 YYLINPLETGDRKY
+112 YYLINTLETEVRKY

-143 QREYPKESSIRIK
+143 QREYPKDFSVRIK
-156 NIFEYFTS
+156 DIFEYFTS

-193 DQDNP
+193 DHDNP

-217 IINFMLMILDVDIQ
+217 IRNFMLMRLDGETQ
-231 KRLYEDY
+231 KRLYEYY

-243 LEFGQE
+243 VEFGQE
-249 AYDSHF
+249 AYSSYF

-270 PKISEVYE
+270 PKIDEVYE
-278 EFKKYFYNSRRDN
+278 EFKNYFYNTQRDN
-291 EEELK
+291 DEELK

-308 ALDKEEDKE
+308 TLDKEEDKE

-344 KMGVLSKEDFIK
+344 KIDILSKNDFIE

-374 TNSLNKTFATFGKSI
+374 TNSLNKTFASFSKSI
-389 IKEKYLESVKAHFIK
+389 KKEKYLESVKAYFNL

-415 EFKKELECRDLY
+415 EFATELKYRDLY
-427 NFRSRS
+427 NFRSRT
-433 YLLRRLEN
+433 YWLRRLEN
-441 HDRKE
+441 YDRKE

-466 HDWREALG
+466 QDWVQALG
-474 PDWEKI
+474 PDWQKI
-480 QQKYVHTLGNLTL
+480 QQKYVHTIGNLTL
-493 TGYNSEYSDKF
+493 TGYNAEYSDKF

-514 FRESPLKL
+514 FKESPLKL
-522 NRGLANLDT
+522 NRGLSNLDT
-531 WKEETIL
+531 WNEEKIL
-538 QRAENLSKEALKVWQ
+538 QRAESLSKEALNVWK
-553 YPQLDQTI
+553 YPSLDQNI
-561 LDQYRKKEETLTEY
+561 IEQYRKKEKPSTEY
-575 SIDSYEYLKEGKA
+575 SIDSYEYLHETKIR
-588 KNLFERFRKEVLSL
+588 NLFEKLRNEILSL
-602 DSEISEEYLKL
+602 DPEITEEYLKL
-613 YIAYKLETNVVDV
+613 YIAYKLETNIIDV
-626 VPQKNKL
+626 VPQKDKL
-633 KLYINIKFNE
+633 KLYINIRFGE
-643 LNDPKELCRDVSQI
+643 LHDSKGLCRNVSQTG
-657 NHWGNGDVEV
+657 HWGNGDVELFLSSV
-667 ILESEEE
+667 DE
-674 IGYVIGLV
+674 IDYVISLV
-682 RQAIEKQFGTLE
+682 RQAIEKQFGNE
-694 FSKNGSRH
+694 ES

>member
-65 YQISKPEPLLVI
+65 YQISKQEPLLVI

-112 YYLINPLETGDRKY
+112 YYLINSLETGDRKY

-217 IINFMLMILDVDIQ
+217 IRNFMLMRLEGDIQ

-326 ELKVDVSYPL
+326 KLKVDVSYPL

-415 EFKKELECRDLY
+415 EFVTELTFRDVY

-433 YLLRRLEN
+433 YWLRRLEN

-446 RVNVSE
+446 RVNVNE

-466 HDWREALG
+466 LDWRQALG
-474 PDWEKI
+474 SDWEKI
-480 QQKYVHTLGNLTL
+480 QQKYVHTIGNLTL
-493 TGYNSEYSDKF
+493 TGYNTEYSDKF
-504 FTDKRDMKGG
+504 FTEKRDMKGG

-531 WKEETIL
+531 WNEETIL

-633 KLYINIKFNE
+633 KLYIYIKFNE

-682 RQAIEKQFGTLE
+682 RQAIEKQFG
-694 FSKNGSRH
+694 NGESL

>member
-143 QREYPKESSIRIK
+143 QKEYPNKFSIRIK

-217 IINFMLMILDVDIQ
+217 IRNFMLMRLEGDIQ

-238 WRPME
+238 WHPME

-270 PKISEVYE
+270 PKIREVYE
-278 EFKKYFYNSRRDN
+278 EFKNYFYNSRRDN

-308 ALDKEEDKE
+308 ALGKEEDKE
-317 LKEAFSDLR
+317 LKKAFSDLR

-344 KMGVLSKEDFIK
+344 KIGIFSKNDFIE

-374 TNSLNKTFATFGKSI
+374 TNSLNKTFASFAKSI
-389 IKEKYLESVKAHFIK
+389 IKENYLESVKAHFNK

-415 EFKKELECRDLY
+415 EFITELKCRDLY

-433 YLLRRLEN
+433 YWLKRLEN

-446 RVNVSE
+446 QVNVSE
-452 YTIEHILPQNTNLN
+452 YTIEHILPQNNNLN
-466 HDWREALG
+466 HDWRQALG

-531 WKEETIL
+531 WNEETIL

-575 SIDSYEYLKEGKA
+575 SIDSYEYFKEGKA

-626 VPQKNKL
+626 VPQKDKL

-657 NHWGNGDVEV
+657 GHWGNGDVEV

-682 RQAIEKQFGTLE
+682 RQAIEKQFGNEESL
-694 FSKNGSRH
+694 

>member
-65 YQISKPEPLLVI
+65 YQISKQEPLLVI

-217 IINFMLMILDVDIQ
+217 IRNFMLMRLEGDIQ

-433 YLLRRLEN
+433 YRSRSYLLRRLEN

-531 WKEETIL
+531 WNEETIL

-633 KLYINIKFNE
+633 KLYIYIKFNE

-682 RQAIEKQFGTLE
+682 RQAIEKQFG
-694 FSKNGSRH
+694 NGESL

>member
-29 WTEKECGRLWN
+29 WTEKECERLWN
-40 DIMTVGSKNI
+40 DIITTGSKKDI

-65 YQISKPEPLLVI
+65 YQISKPEPLLII
-77 DGQQRLTTISLL
+77 DGQQRLTTVSLL
-89 LEALARKIGDNEVE
+89 LEALARKIGDNEIID
-103 GFSARKIRN
+103 GFSERKIRE
-112 YYLINPLETGDRKY
+112 YYLINPLEDGDRKY
-126 KLLLSQNDRNTY
+126 KLLLSQNDRSTY
-138 ISIIE
+138 ISIID
-143 QREYPKESSIRIK
+143 QKEYPKEFSVRIK
-156 NIFEYFTS
+156 DIFEYFTN
-164 KIDKL
+164 KIDEL

-193 DQDNP
+193 DHDNP

-217 IINFMLMILDVDIQ
+217 IRNFMLMRLEGDIQ

-243 LEFGQE
+243 VEFGQE
-249 AYDSHF
+249 AYSSYF

-270 PKISEVYE
+270 PNINAVYE
-278 EFKKYFYNSRRDN
+278 EFKKYFYNSQRDN

-296 ELKKYAAYFCAM
+296 KLKKYAAYFCAM

-344 KMGVLSKEDFIK
+344 KIGILSKNDFIE

-374 TNSLNKTFATFGKSI
+374 TNSLNKTFASFGKSI
-389 IKEKYLESVKAHFIK
+389 IKEKYLESVKAHFNK

-415 EFKKELECRDLY
+415 EFVTELTCRDLY

-433 YLLRRLEN
+433 YWLRRLEN

-452 YTIEHILPQNTNLN
+452 YTIEHILPQNNDLNL
-466 HDWREALG
+466 DWRRALG

-480 QQKYVHTLGNLTL
+480 QQKYVHTIGNLTL

-522 NRGLANLDT
+522 NRGLANLET
-531 WKEETIL
+531 WNEEKIL
-538 QRAENLSKEALKVWQ
+538 QRAENLAKEALKVWQ

-561 LDQYRKKEETLTEY
+561 LEQYSKKEETLTEY
-575 SIDSYEYLKEGKA
+575 SIDSYEYLNEGKA
-588 KNLFERFRKEVLSL
+588 KDLFEKLRKEVLSL
-602 DSEISEEYLKL
+602 DPEISEEYLKL

-626 VPQKNKL
+626 VPQKDKL
-633 KLYINIKFNE
+633 KLFINIKFNE
-643 LNDPKELCRDVSQI
+643 LNDPKELCRDVSQTG
-657 NHWGNGDVEV
+657 HWGNGDVEL
-667 ILESEEE
+667 ILSSEED
-674 IGYVIGLV
+674 IAYVINLV
-682 RQAIEKQFGTLE
+682 RQAIEKQYG
-694 FSKNGSRH
+694 NGESI